1 MTTTQDHGLL
11 RFITC
16 GSVDDGK
23 STLIGRLLFDT
34 RSVLADALSALE
46 RTSRKRGGQ
55 TLDLSLITDGLQA
68 EREQGFTID
77 VAYRYFATGT
87 RKYILGD
94 APGHEQYTRNM
105 VTAAST
111 ADLAVILVD
120 ARKGVLAQTRRHT
133 MLASLMGVRQF
144 VIAVN
149 KMDLVGWSRE
159 VFEGIREA
167 FLAFV
172 PDRERADLTFIP
184 LSALLGDSVVE
195 PGEHMLWYDGPT
207 LLELLERA
215 PLAEESRELPFR
227 FPVQWVCLPAGT
239 AELDGSGYAGRVES
253 GVLELGDELMVMP
266 SGLSGRVRAIRLGE
280 ERLTRCQAGQSVMLF
295 MEEAI
300 DIGRGDLLA
309 SPTAPPAVATG
320 LTARL
325 CWLGEKPARAGDRFL
340 LRHGTRDVRAR
351 LKSVTSRLNIQ
362 TLEMERALRVAMND
376 IVEVA
381 LELQAPIAVD
391 CFEAHGARGAV
402 ILMDEA
408 SNETVAGG
416 LILGYCSQNGSVR

>member
-1 MTTTQDHGLL
+1 MVTTPDRGVL

-34 RSVLADALSALE
+34 KSVLADALSALE
-46 RTSRKRGGQ
+46 RTSRKRGSQ
-55 TLDLSLITDGLQA
+55 AVDLSLITDGLQA
-68 EREQGFTID
+68 EREQGITID
-77 VAYRYFATGT
+77 VAYRYFATGA

-111 ADLAVILVD
+111 ADLAVVLVD
-120 ARKGVLAQTRRHT
+120 ARQGVLAQTRRHT

-149 KMDLVGWSRE
+149 KMDLAGWSRE

-167 FLAFV
+167 FLAFAR
-172 PDRERADLTFIP
+172 DRGLTGLQFIP
-184 LSALLGDSVVE
+184 LSALLGDGVVA
-195 PGEHMLWYDGPT
+195 PGEHMPWYGGPT

-215 PLAEESRELPFR
+215 PLTQEGRDRPFR
-227 FPVQWVCLPAGT
+227 LPVQWVCLAAPGAAQDT
-239 AELDGSGYAGRVES
+239 RGYAGRVES
-253 GVLELGDELMVMP
+253 GELEVGDELLVMP
-266 SGLSGRVRAIRLGE
+266 SGRRGRVRDIRLGE
-280 ERLTRCQAGQSVMLF
+280 ERLARCQAGQGVMLF
-295 MEEAI
+295 LEDAI

-309 SPTAPPAVATG
+309 SPAAPPAVGTG
-320 LTARL
+320 ILVRL

-340 LRHGTRDVRAR
+340 LRHGTRDVRVR
-351 LKSVTSRLNIQ
+351 LKSVASRLNIQ
-362 TLEMERALRVAMND
+362 TLEMERALHAAMND

-381 LELQAPIAVD
+381 LELQAPIAFD
-391 CFEAHGARGAV
+391 CFGDAAKGAL
-402 ILMDEA
+402 ILIDEA

-416 LILGYCSQNGSVR
+416 LILACPAEGEMSVA